1 MDLEE
6 PAPWPTRRGAR
17 FPGDKLS
24 SEGYIVYL
32 QFNII
37 IACASSDESSGIN
50 QLSDGLD
57 DEHEE
62 HARLV
67 AYAIRPGPH
76 SDGRDMNLVKLDD
89 WCIDGTAEGVGPH
102 QRADGEATRVKS
114 TAESLMP
121 F

>member
-1 MDLEE
+1 M
-6 PAPWPTRRGAR
+6 
-17 FPGDKLS
+17 
-24 SEGYIVYL
+24 YL

-89 WCIDGTAEGVGPH
+89 WCIDGTAEGVGLH
-102 QRADGEATRVKS
+102 QRVDGKAASCRIDTEV
-114 TAESLMP
+114 LMLL
-121 F
+121 

>member
-1 MDLEE
+1 M
-6 PAPWPTRRGAR
+6 
-17 FPGDKLS
+17 
-24 SEGYIVYL
+24 YL

-67 AYAIRPGPH
+67 AFAIRPGPH
-76 SDGRDMNLVKLDD
+76 SDGRDMKLVKLDD
-89 WCIDGTAEGVGPH
+89 WCIDGTAEGVGLR
-102 QRADGEATRVKS
+102 QRADGKNVRDKTV
-114 TAESLMP
+114 TESLMH